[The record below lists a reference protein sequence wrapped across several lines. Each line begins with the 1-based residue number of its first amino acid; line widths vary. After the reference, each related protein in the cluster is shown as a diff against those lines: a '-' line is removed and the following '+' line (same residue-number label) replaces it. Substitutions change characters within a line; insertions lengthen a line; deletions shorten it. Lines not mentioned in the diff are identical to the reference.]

1 MAEPGSGEFSRR
13 DFVALSGLT
22 LGAAIAP
29 STVMAGSGASI
40 AILVDLDDPAASSRP
55 VAWGLSRLRAALT
68 ARGATVTLIP
78 GAPADHTVRIARQV
92 DAGLE
97 DVRLAS
103 PDLAQTQVT
112 SGGPRGLVYGL
123 LELAERVEASD
134 DPVAAL
140 RLPQPL
146 SEQPASRVRSLLRA
160 FCSKVEDPAWF
171 YDTDGWSR
179 YLDLIVASRFN
190 RVQMA
195 FGFGWD
201 FPRGVTED
209 YFHFAYPY
217 LVQPAGY
224 DVRVEPLG
232 PGERERNL
240 DLLKYVTRE
249 AGTRGLD
256 FQLGVWTHAYQW
268 TDSPQAQHRIV
279 GLTPQT
285 HAPYCRDALAM
296 LLRECPDITGVSMR
310 VHGESGVPE
319 GSYDFWRTVFQAI
332 ATCPRPLE
340 IDMHAKGINQ
350 IMIDI
355 AAATGK
361 AVKVSPKFSAE
372 HQGLGYHQADIRA
385 QEIPHPEDNETGVF
399 NQSNGPRRFTRYGYA
414 DLYQEGRQYDILH
427 RRWPGT
433 QRHTLNGDPAQAAAY
448 GRAAHFCDAAG
459 LEICEPL
466 TFKGRNDSGR
476 PWGRLAY
483 VDSAMAPAGGDWSK
497 FAYSYRLWGRTL
509 YHPEADPE
517 AWRRTLRL
525 EFGAAAEPLERA
537 MGEAS
542 RILLL
547 FTTAH
552 CYTPSNRLSLY
563 EIYTN
568 LPIVIGSQKAYEQD
582 TPAPYCAATVS
593 PLDPEL
599 FCSARDHVDTLLGTS
614 GSPRYSPVEAAAWME
629 GFAISARSALDEAR
643 LSVGERRGPAF
654 RRWEEDIL
662 IQIGLGLFFADKFR
676 ATVLYEIFLRT
687 GDMGAG
693 VQAVTCY
700 QAARDAWAAMAERAK
715 AVYQPDLSYGAPDFE
730 RLHWSARIPAFDR
743 DLQAMRDAVGAGA
756 DAKPLTD
763 PKVRTAVAAATAT
776 APRWSAACR
785 HAPAEHFRPGAALAL
800 ALEAPGEVERVELR
814 YRHVNHGERWLSAPM
829 RRSGAV
835 HRGVIPAEY
844 TASPFP
850 LQYYF
855 ILHGAAPAPTFYPAF
870 NATLSNQPYFAIWRR
885 GLASQT

>member
-1 MAEPGSGEFSRR
+1 MTDPTSSGFSRR
-13 DFVALSGLT
+13 DFVSLAGLAA
-22 LGAAIAP
+22 GAAGATGSP
-29 STVMAGSGASI
+29 SGAAVAI
-40 AILVDLDDPAASSRP
+40 AIDPRGTSRP
-55 VAWGLSRLRAALT
+55 VAWGVNRLRAALAAKGVT
-68 ARGATVTLIP
+68 AVL
-78 GAPADHTVRIARQV
+78 APNGSVAHTIRIARV
-92 DAGLE
+92 AEAGPE

-103 PDLAQTQVT
+103 PHAAETAVT

-123 LELAERVEASD
+123 LELAERVEASQ
-134 DPVAAL
+134 DPIAAL
-140 RLPQPL
+140 RAPQAVT
-146 SEQPASRVRSLLRA
+146 ERPASRVRSLLRA

-171 YDTDGWSR
+171 YDKDGWSR

-190 RVQMA
+190 RLQLA

-224 DVRVEPLG
+224 HVRVEPLA

-240 DLLKYVTRE
+240 DLLKYVSRE
-249 AGTRGLD
+249 AGMRGLD
-256 FQLGVWTHAYQW
+256 FQLGIWTHAYEW
-268 TDSPQAQHRIV
+268 VDSPQAQHRIV
-279 GLTPQT
+279 GLTPET

-296 LLRECPDITGVSMR
+296 LLRECPDITGVTMR
-310 VHGESGVPE
+310 VHGESGIPE
-319 GSYDFWRTVFQAI
+319 GRYDFWRTVFEAI
-332 ATCPRPLE
+332 AHCPRPLE

-350 IMIDI
+350 TMIDI

-385 QEIPHPEDNETGVF
+385 LEIPHPEDNETGVF

-414 DLYQEGRQYDILH
+414 DLYQEGRKYDILH

-448 GRAAHFCDAAG
+448 GRAAPFCDSAG

-466 TFKGRNDSGR
+466 TFKGRNNSGR

-483 VDSAMAPAGGDWSK
+483 ADSTLEPSGGDWSK

-509 YHPEADPE
+509 YNPDCEPD
-517 AWRRTLRL
+517 AWRRALRA
-525 EFGAAAEPLERA
+525 EFGPAAEPLERA
-537 MGEAS
+537 LGDAS

-568 LPIVIGSQKAYEQD
+568 LPIVIGSQPAYEQD

-599 FCSARDHVDTLLGTS
+599 FSSAREHVDELLGLTP
-614 GSPRYSPVEAAAWME
+614 SPRYSPIEVAAWME
-629 GFAISARSALDEAR
+629 SCAARASSALAEAR
-643 LSVGERRGPAF
+643 ASLGAQPGPGF

-662 IQIGLGLFFADKFR
+662 IQIGLGRFFADKFR
-676 ATVLYEIFLRT
+676 ATVLYELFLRT

-693 VQAVTCY
+693 REAIARY
-700 QAARDAWAAMAERAK
+700 QTARDAWAAMAERAK
-715 AVYQPDLSYGAPDFE
+715 TVYRPDLSYGEPDFE

-743 DLQAMRDAVGAGA
+743 DLQAMRDAIGLGA
-756 DAKPLTD
+756 DSKPLFN
-763 PKVRTAVAAATAT
+763 PKVRSAVAAATST
-776 APRWSAACR
+776 TPRWSADCR
-785 HAPAEHFRPGAALAL
+785 HTPAQHFKPGAALSL
-800 ALEAPGEVERVELR
+800 ELEAPGSVEAVDLR
-814 YRHVNHGERWLSAPM
+814 YRHVNHGERWLSTPM
-829 RRSGAV
+829 QRQGQL
-835 HRGVIPAEY
+835 HRAAIPADY

-855 ILHGAAPAPTFYPAF
+855 VLHGQASSPALFPAF
-870 NATLSNQPYFAIWRR
+870 NATLSNQPYFAVWRR
-885 GLASQT
+885 A

>member
-1 MAEPGSGEFSRR
+1 MTSPVSGPASGNFSRR
-13 DFVALSGLT
+13 DFITLSGFA
-22 LGAAIAP
+22 LGAAF
-29 STVMAGSGASI
+29 TAG
-40 AILVDLDDPAASSRP
+40 PAAAAAGKIVAIVVDVDDRTTASRP
-55 VAWGLSRLRAALT
+55 VAWAVNRLRAALVAKGVT
-68 ARGATVTLIP
+68 TVLAP
-78 GAPADHTVRIARQV
+78 RAPADYTVRISRQP
-92 DAGLE
+92 DAGAE

-103 PDLAQTQVT
+103 PSARETQVT
-112 SGGPRGLVYGL
+112 SGGSRGLVYGL
-123 LELAERVEASD
+123 LELAERVETSS

-140 RLPQPL
+140 HLPQPRNDR
-146 SEQPASRVRSLLRA
+146 PASRVRSMLRA
-160 FCSKVEDPAWF
+160 FCSKVEDPTWF
-171 YDTDGWSR
+171 YDKDGWSR
-179 YLDLIVASRFN
+179 YLDLLVASRFN

-217 LVQPAGY
+217 FVEPAGY
-224 DVRVEPLG
+224 DVKVEPLP
-232 PGERERNL
+232 PGERERNM
-240 DLLKYVTRE
+240 DMLKYITRE
-249 AGTRGLD
+249 AGARALD
-256 FQLGVWTHAYQW
+256 FQLGIWTHAYQW
-268 TDSPQAQHRIV
+268 VDSPQAQHSIV

-285 HAPYCRDALAM
+285 HAPYCRDALV
-296 LLRECPDITGVSMR
+296 LLLKECPDITGVSMR
-310 VHGESGVPE
+310 VHGESGIPE

-332 ATCPRPLE
+332 EACPRPLE

-350 IMIDI
+350 TMIDM

-361 AVKVSPKFSAE
+361 SVKVSPKYSAE

-385 QEIPHPEDNETGVF
+385 QEIPHPEDNETGTF

-414 DLYQEGRQYDILH
+414 DLYQEGRKFDILH

-448 GRAAHFCDAAG
+448 GRTAHFCDAAG

-483 VDSAMAPAGGDWSK
+483 IDNAMNPSGGDWTK

-509 YHPEADPE
+509 YDPDTDSE
-517 AWRRTLRL
+517 AWRRVLRL

-552 CYTPSNRLSLY
+552 CYTPSNRGSLY

-568 LPIVIGSQKAYEQD
+568 IPIVLGSQPAYEHD

-599 FCSARDHVDTLLGTS
+599 FSSVRDHVDTLLGVTR
-614 GSPRYSPVEAAAWME
+614 SPRYSPVEVANWME
-629 GFAISARSALDEAR
+629 GCANRADAALQQARASIGAAP
-643 LSVGERRGPAF
+643 GPGF

-662 IQIGLGLFFADKFR
+662 IQIGLGRFFADKFR
-676 ATVLYEIFLRT
+676 ATVLYELFLRT

-693 VQAVTCY
+693 MQAIARY
-700 QAARDAWAAMAERAK
+700 QAARDAWKAMADRALG
-715 AVYQPDLSYGAPDFE
+715 VYRPDLSYGAPDFE
-730 RLHWSARIPAFDR
+730 RLHWAARVPAFDV
-743 DLQAMRDAVGAGA
+743 DLKAMRDAVGAGR
-756 DAKPLTD
+756 DSKPLSD
-763 PKVRTAVAAATAT
+763 PRIRAAVDAATSV

-785 HAPAEHFRPGAALAL
+785 HVPPPAFRPGAAVVLD
-800 ALEAPGEVERVELR
+800 LEVPDLVETAELR
-814 YRHVNHGERWLSAPM
+814 YRHVNQGERWLSAPM
-829 RRSGAV
+829 QRSGPGL
-835 HRGVIPAEY
+835 RGAIPAEY

-855 ILHGAAPAPTFYPAF
+855 ILHGQAAAPTFQPAF
-870 NATLSNQPYFAIWRR
+870 DETLSNQPYYDISRR
-885 GLASQT
+885 I